1 MRSRAWNSGQ
11 VLAFCA
17 VVCASGCRLSPLT
30 SDEAQRALEESSID
44 SQAAALT
51 SASVEVS
58 TDFTIGEAA
67 ERAAEQIRD
76 FVQSQ
81 LPCAEITLQEATLRI
96 EYGARAGNCVFR
108 GHTFAGVH
116 SVHVERNLEHD
127 VVVTH
132 TWEDFNNGRISV
144 TGDATVTWNR
154 DEPSRHVV
162 HELTWT
168 RLSDGRMG
176 VGSGDRTQRPLA
188 GGLVEGFEVDGQRA
202 WEGEQGRWDLDIN
215 HIEMRWTDPVPQAG
229 SWVLETPFDK
239 TITLEFERIDE
250 DTIAVTASGEDRS
263 IELKVNR
270 LGMISR
276 R

>member
-1 MRSRAWNSGQ
+1 LLVWS
-11 VLAFCA
+11 
-17 VVCASGCRLSPLT
+17 VVVFAAGCRLHPLT
-30 SDEAQRALEESSID
+30 SEEAQQALEESSID
-44 SQAAALT
+44 AQAAALT

-58 TDFTIGEAA
+58 TDFTIGQAA
-67 ERAAEQIRD
+67 EQAAEQIRD

-81 LPCAEITLQEATLRI
+81 LPCAEITLQDATLRV
-96 EYGARAGNCVFR
+96 EYGARAGGCSFK

-116 SVHVERNLEHD
+116 SIHVERNDEQD
-127 VVVTH
+127 VEVTH

-144 TGDATVTWNR
+144 SGDATVTWSL

-176 VGSGDRTQRPLA
+176 VGTGDRTQRPLS
-188 GGLVEGFEVDGQRA
+188 GGLSEGFEVDGERA
-202 WEGEQGRWDLDIN
+202 WEGEHGRWDLTID

-250 DTIAVTASGEDRS
+250 DTIGVTASGDDRS
-263 IELKVNR
+263 VELKVNR
-270 LGMISR
+270 VGLISR